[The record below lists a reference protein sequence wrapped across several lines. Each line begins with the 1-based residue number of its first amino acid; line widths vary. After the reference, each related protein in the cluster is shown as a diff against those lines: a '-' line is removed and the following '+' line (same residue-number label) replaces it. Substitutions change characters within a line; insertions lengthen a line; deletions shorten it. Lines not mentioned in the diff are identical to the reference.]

1 MAQLC
6 QHLGKIGRQGA
17 LHGDPLP
24 GAGVDKGE
32 PSGVKALARQAGDG
46 LLGPVYHVPQ
56 QGVADGGQMHPDLVG
71 AAGLQTA
78 LNMGIAGEALQH
90 RPVGHRRTAV
100 FPIHAHLL
108 PVGGVAADGRVHS
121 AAVLP
126 QAAHAHRLVL
136 PVKGVI
142 LELGGQGLVGIVVLG
157 GNEQPRCVPVDAV
170 DDAGAEGSV
179 DSGE

>member
-46 LLGPVYHVPQ
+46 LLGPVYHVPSR
-56 QGVADGGQMHPDLVG
+56 GGRWRPDAPGSGGCGRSPDGTEYGYSRGSAPTPSSGSPPDG
-71 AAGLQTA
+71 PFSNPRTSSSGRWGGGRWARPQCRRPPAG
-78 LNMGIAGEALQH
+78 
-90 RPVGHRRTAV
+90 RPRT
-100 FPIHAHLL
+100 P
-108 PVGGVAADGRVHS
+108 PRTPG
-121 AAVLP
+121 
-126 QAAHAHRLVL
+126 
-136 PVKGVI
+136 KGVI